1 MSSIIEEVKQSY
13 FEYLEKLAAGCQQIS
28 DDLRTENTS
37 QAINNI
43 MDAVQGMQWLTEVE
57 IGLNKNNYRI
67 NSVMEKANSFLNDIN
82 EALEKRDYV
91 YVADLFEYELQPLFE
106 AQLEEKFVKM

>member
-1 MSSIIEEVKQSY
+1 MSAVIEEAKKSY

-37 QAINNI
+37 VAINNI
-43 MDAVQGMQWLTEVE
+43 MDAIQGMQWLTDVEV
-57 IGLNKNNYRI
+57 GLKKNKYRI
-67 NSVMEKANSFLNDIN
+67 DSVMEKANGFLNDIN